1 MTPLNYKHLHYFW
14 VVAQEGS
21 MTRPPSGL
29 ASLCRRSAGNFPC
42 LNATRQSLF
51 NQPGPR
57 PGTQRG
63 RTPALGYADQIFQ
76 LGDAL
81 VEAIQSSDSEST
93 LRLRAGISDGIPK
106 LLAYRLLS
114 SVTSMPVDVRLICDE
129 GEFETLL
136 ADLALHRL
144 DVVLTDRAAP
154 VGGNLKVFST
164 RLGDFA
170 NGLFAI
176 PALVERYRPGFPQS
190 LDGAPMLLPT
200 RHNALRGRIDRWLES
215 TGVRPRSSANSRTA
229 RCSIPSGGA
238 GWAFSRH
245 RSPWP
250 TRSPL
255 SSMPRRSAQWLA
267 SANRS
272 TPSPTNDASVTRPL
286 KFSAPLRPKAPLSRG
301 YNFQPPTY
309 LKEKSMS
316 LLRQLLPFASACFA
330 AVRHSPS
337 NSRSPDP
344 RRQILAAARNG
355 FRPGVDRRKAR

>member
-21 MTRPPSGL
+21 ITRAAERLGVAVQTISGQL
-29 ASLCRRSAGNFPC
+29 SL
-42 LNATRQSLF
+42 LERQLGKALF
-51 NQPGPR
+51 NSQGR
-57 PGTQRG
+57 GLVLSEAG
-63 RTPALGYADQIFQ
+63 RTALGFADQIFQ

-81 VEAIQSSDSEST
+81 VDAIQSSDNEST

-164 RLGDFA
+164 RLGDFE

-176 PALVERYRPGFPQS
+176 PALVERYHPGFPQS

-200 RHNALRGRIDRWLES
+200 RHNAIRGRIDRWLES
-215 TGVRPRSSANSRTA
+215 TGVRPKIVAEFEDSALLNTFGR
-229 RCSIPSGGA
+229 GGL
-238 GWAFSRH
+238 GIF
-245 RSPWP
+245 P
-250 TRSPL
+250 
-255 SSMPRRSAQWLA
+255 
-267 SANRS
+267 
-272 TPSPTNDASVTRPL
+272 
-286 KFSAPLRPKAPLSRG
+286 APLALAD
-301 YNFQPPTY
+301 QIAA
-309 LKEKSMS
+309 
-316 LLRQLLPFASACFA
+316 QLNAQTLGPMAGVSEQIYAISNERRIRHPAIEVLCAASPQGAIE
-330 AVRHSPS
+330 
-337 NSRSPDP
+337 P
-344 RRQILAAARNG
+344 R
-355 FRPGVDRRKAR
+355 V